1 MASPIPS
8 LLERQV
14 ARVQRRLFLQTLL
27 NVLIG
32 CWSGAFVLAAA
43 WFLIQPWLLADP
55 APGLRWAI
63 AGGILGV
70 ATVSA
75 GVLAALRTPPR
86 IAAALSLDER
96 FGLKERVTTSL
107 TLAPEQVN
115 TPAAQALLADVQ
127 ERLRQLD
134 VGSRYPVR
142 VSWTAA
148 LVPVGAAILAF
159 VALFYDPLRGQATS
173 TITEPGAQ
181 APANAADINEKMK
194 QLKKRSQEPRDGK
207 PKSEELEKFEAE
219 LEKIA
224 NRPRDSKDELR
235 ERIKEMTALEDAM
248 KSREKEMADRSR
260 SLRQQLQQM
269 ERLAQNSQ
277 GEGPAK
283 DLHKALAEGKLDQ
296 AKEEIEG
303 LAKKL
308 QNKELTNKEK
318 EQLQRQLQ
326 DLQDKLERMAQQK
339 DKEEQ
344 LKKANLDPETLKR
357 ELAELEK
364 DKQKLK
370 DLQQLANK
378 LGQAQKALRQGNMDE
393 AAGALAGAGEQLKEM
408 NLDDQELQDLREQLK
423 RLQDAKDSC

>member
-8 LLERQV
+8 LLDRQV
-14 ARVQRRLFLQTLL
+14 ARVRRRLFLQTLL
-27 NVLIG
+27 NTVMA
-32 CWSGAFVLAAA
+32 CWSGAFLLAVV
-43 WFLIQPWLLADP
+43 WFLVQPWVLADP
-55 APGLRWAI
+55 VSWLRWAI
-63 AGGILGV
+63 AGSLLGL
-70 ATVSA
+70 ATVLA
-75 GVLAALRTPPR
+75 LVLAVWRAPPR
-86 IAAALSLDER
+86 LSAALSLDER

-107 TLAPEQVN
+107 TLAPGQIE
-115 TPAAQALLADVQ
+115 TPAAQALLADTN
-127 ERLRQLD
+127 ERIRQLD
-134 VGSRYPVR
+134 VGTRFPVR

-148 LVPVGAAILAF
+148 LVPVGAALLAF
-159 VALFYDPLRGQATS
+159 VALFYEPPRGQATS
-173 TITEPGAQ
+173 GTMDPKAQ
-181 APANAADINEKMK
+181 AVANAADINEKMK
-194 QLKKRSQEPRDGK
+194 ELQKRRPEERAGK
-207 PKSEELEKFEAE
+207 PKSEDLEKFEAE

-224 NRPRDSKDELR
+224 NRPRDTKDELR

-248 KSREKEMADRSR
+248 KSREKEMADRGR

-269 ERLAQNSQ
+269 ERLAQKAQ

-283 DLHKALAEGKLDQ
+283 DLQKALAEGKLDQ
-296 AKEEIEG
+296 AKEEIER

-308 QNKELTNKEK
+308 QNNEMTHKEK

-326 DLQDKLERMAQQK
+326 DLKQKLERLAQLK

-378 LGQAQKALRQGNMDE
+378 LGMAQKAMQQGNMDE
-393 AAGALAGAGEQLKEM
+393 AAGALQGAGDQLKEM
-408 NLDDQELQDLREQLK
+408 DLDDQELQDLHDQLK